1 MNQVILGGGYP
12 PLETHSTSTVSL
24 GWYLEKDGPV
34 LPTAVP
40 FLSLNNSFYFCEIL
54 IFFVKS
60 VSTYIQNKF

>member
-34 LPTAVP
+34 LPTVP
-40 FLSLNNSFYFCEIL
+40 FLSPYDVFI
-54 IFFVKS
+54 FVK
-60 VSTYIQNKF
+60 F

>member
-34 LPTAVP
+34 LPTVP
-40 FLSLNNSFYFCEIL
+40 FLSLNSFFL
-54 IFFVKS
+54 FL
-60 VSTYIQNKF
+60 